1 MWCRL
6 MVNEKWNLKSY
17 FIYFFKNSH
26 LMGYVQK
33 LKISNLQNW
42 EKKTQFEE
50 EKQEL
55 EQEWS

>member
-1 MWCRL
+1 MWGRL

-26 LMGYVQK
+26 LTGYVQK

-42 EKKTQFEE
+42 KKLSL
-50 EKQEL
+50 KKKNK
-55 EQEWS
+55 S

>member
-1 MWCRL
+1 MS
-6 MVNEKWNLKSY
+6 KSWRSPTY
-17 FIYFFKNSH
+17 KT
-26 LMGYVQK
+26 G
-33 LKISNLQNW
+33 